1 MSAERSSHPSH
12 GARFERTWTLL
23 EQRESVERVQHD
35 VAAAP
40 DIGQDSIAVLLE
52 AGYGEAAAFAIRLAL
67 EEALVNGFRH
77 GNKGD
82 PDKQVTV
89 RCSIDPKTVA
99 LEVEDEGE
107 GFDPGSVPDP
117 TAEENIEI
125 PSGRGIMLM
134 RAYMSSVEYLPPGNR
149 LRIVYSREGK

>member
-1 MSAERSSHPSH
+1 MPGESTMSRPVQGPPHA
-12 GARFERTWTLL
+12 GRFERSWTLRD
-23 EQRESVERVQHD
+23 EREAIERVQSEVGSALRSND
-35 VAAAP
+35 F
-40 DIGQDSIAVLLE
+40 
-52 AGYGEAAAFAIRLAL
+52 GEAATFAIRLAL

-82 PDKQVTV
+82 PAKSVTV
-89 RCSIDPKTVA
+89 HCAVDGEGIE
-99 LEVEDEGE
+99 LEVIDQGE

-134 RAYMSSVEYLPPGNR
+134 RAYMTSVEYLPPGNR
-149 LRIVYSREGK
+149 LRIVYRRPAGGG

>member
-1 MSAERSSHPSH
+1 MNPDRPVHPPS
-12 GARFERTWTLL
+12 GPRFEHTWVLL

-35 VAAAP
+35 VANA
-40 DIGQDSIAVLLE
+40 LEE

-89 RCSIDPKTVA
+89 RCTINPTTVE

-134 RAYMSSVEYLPPGNR
+134 RAYMSVVEYLPPGNR
-149 LRIVYSREGK
+149 LRIVYTR